1 MNERKLVSF
10 DYAMKYLLRQKDNF
24 DILEGFLTDLLG
36 FDVIVVEILESESN
50 KIAEIDKG
58 NRVDLIIK
66 DQNNQ
71 RIAIK
76 IQYAPE
82 QDYLERIIW
91 ETSRI
96 IIDNLEQGKQY
107 KDVIKVISVSILYF
121 NIGEGEYYIFKGK
134 TLFKGLSNKNAVLKY
149 DVDKFPEYYLIR
161 TKKFN
166 GVVKTPLDEWI
177 YMFKN
182 DEVRENATA
191 KNINKAKEK
200 LALLKMSKEERKKI

>member
-71 RIAIK
+71 RIAIE

-121 NIGEGEYYIFKGK
+121 NIGEGEDYIFKGK
-134 TLFKGLSNKNAVLKY
+134 TLFKGLSNKNAILKY

-166 GVVKTPLDEWI
+166 DVVKTPLDEWI

-200 LALLKMSKEERKKI
+200 LALLKMSKEERK